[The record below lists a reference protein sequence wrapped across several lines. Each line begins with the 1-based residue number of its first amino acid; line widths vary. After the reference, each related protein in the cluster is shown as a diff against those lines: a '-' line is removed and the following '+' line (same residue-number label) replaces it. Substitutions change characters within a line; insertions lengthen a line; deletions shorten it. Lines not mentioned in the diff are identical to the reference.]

1 MRILQLVTRNELRG
15 AEVFAGQLSDAL
27 VGRGHSVVLA
37 ALYRR
42 LDPETATLELQRT
55 RAVEL
60 DSRKKGRIE
69 LRTLLRLHRLV
80 REFRPDLVQAN
91 GFHSLKYASILKRLT
106 RVRWPIV
113 YRNISIA
120 SVWIRRGV
128 QMHWGRWLAR
138 SIAYVASVGDASAA
152 DFADTYG
159 VEGARTITI
168 HRGIEIPHQ
177 LDPPRMRSRI
187 RELIAVKSHAPLLVH
202 IGAYTEEKNHSGLLD
217 AFQVVH
223 ESHPTAR
230 LVLFGDGPL
239 RTDFERRVQAVGL
252 VSNVHCLG
260 NRTDA
265 RDLLAGADILL
276 LPSHIEGIP
285 GVVLEAAAR
294 RIPSVCTDV
303 GAVHEAVQNGV
314 SGILVQPD
322 DMAEMARA
330 TCELLNDNDRRR
342 SLGEAAYRHVQS
354 HHDMQRTVTR
364 FEELYRTAIDE
375 EGTAGMKNPSQGGA

>member
-42 LDPETATLELQRT
+42 LDPKTATLELQRT

-60 DSRKKGRIE
+60 DSCEKGRIE

-128 QMHWGRWLAR
+128 QTHWGHWLAR
-138 SIAYVASVGDASAA
+138 SIAYVASVSDASAA

-202 IGAYTEEKNHSGLLD
+202 IGGYTEEKNHSGLLD

-294 RIPSVCTDV
+294 KIPSVCTDV

-375 EGTAGMKNPSQGGA
+375 EGTAGMKNPSQGGE